1 MFINFTPFPNAHC
14 TSRTP
19 PSFCWSVTW
28 PQSTSSKAQASHKF
42 TEFPL
47 FHWWPPNLW
56 AIAQDNFTDLVT
68 NNNFHFQD
76 PFIGSFNHSYFLSQT
91 VSKNNTPFSA
101 LLPTLHHNLYLL
113 PITFFSSQ
121 FLQAANI
128 NTTSLQSHTI
138 SSAFLDNETTFHE
151 ANWIQT
157 CATWVFLSPKHKCPQ
172 ILLKDLVYYFWCKQ
186 VLVMYPRYFGV
197 TPP

>member
-1 MFINFTPFPNAHC
+1 MFINFTPFPNDQC
-14 TSRTP
+14 ISRTP
-19 PSFCWSVTW
+19 PSFCWSITW
-28 PQSTSSKAQASHKF
+28 PPSTSSKAQAFHKF

-56 AIAQDNFTDLVT
+56 AIVQDNFTDLVT
-68 NNNFHFQD
+68 NNNFHFHD
-76 PFIGSFNHSYFLSQT
+76 PFIGSFNHSYFLFQT

-128 NTTSLQSHTI
+128 NTTSLQSHSNFI
-138 SSAFLDNETTFHE
+138 SFPRQWTNISWGKLDSDLCNLSFSCHQNTSA
-151 ANWIQT
+151 
-157 CATWVFLSPKHKCPQ
+157 
-172 ILLKDLVYYFWCKQ
+172 LKSSSRIWCIIS
-186 VLVMYPRYFGV
+186 GV
-197 TPP
+197 SRS

>member
-68 NNNFHFQD
+68 NNFHFHD
-76 PFIGSFNHSYFLSQT
+76 PFIGSFNHSYFLFQT

-113 PITFFSSQ
+113 PITFFHLNSCKLQTSIQHLFKVTQFHQLSSTMNQ
-121 FLQAANI
+121 HF
-128 NTTSLQSHTI
+128 TR
-138 SSAFLDNETTFHE
+138 
-151 ANWIQT
+151 QT
-157 CATWVFLSPKHKCPQ
+157 GFRPVQREFFLSPKHKCPQ

>member
-14 TSRTP
+14 ISRTL

-28 PQSTSSKAQASHKF
+28 PSSTSSKAQASHKF

-47 FHWWPPNLW
+47 FHWWPPKLW

-138 SSAFLDNETTFHE
+138 SSAFLDNEPTFHE

-157 CATWVFLSPKHKCPQ
+157 CATWVFPVTKTQVPSNPPQ
-172 ILLKDLVYYFWCKQ
+172 GSGVLFLV
-186 VLVMYPRYFGV
+186 
-197 TPP
+197 

>member
-91 VSKNNTPFSA
+91 VKI
-101 LLPTLHHNLYLL
+101 TLHSLLYYQHYTTTYTCYQS
-113 PITFFSSQ
+113 PFFHLNSCKLQTSIQHLFKVTQFHQLSSTMNQ
-121 FLQAANI
+121 HFMR
-128 NTTSLQSHTI
+128 
-138 SSAFLDNETTFHE
+138 
-151 ANWIQT
+151 QT
-157 CATWVFLSPKHKCPQ
+157 GFRPVQREFFLSPKHKCPQ